1 MSYFF
6 DTYALVEIVK
16 GNENYGNFAELSFT
30 TTTLNLS
37 EFYFYLLSN
46 LKEEKAN
53 ETLKKFKF
61 AFVEINEDI
70 AKEAAKFRKA
80 NYKRELSY
88 IDCIGYVLAKNME
101 FKFLT
106 GDDFFEKMENV
117 EFVK

>member
-1 MSYFF
+1 M
-6 DTYALVEIVK
+6 
-16 GNENYGNFAELSFT
+16 
-30 TTTLNLS
+30 
-37 EFYFYLLSN
+37 LSN
-46 LKEEKAN
+46 LDNDEVDEIINKFNFSFSEVN
-53 ETLKKFKF
+53 E
-61 AFVEINEDI
+61 NI

-88 IDCIGYVLAKNME
+88 IDCIGYALSKSMG

>member
-6 DTYALVEIVK
+6 DTYALVEITKINPSYVP
-16 GNENYGNFAELSFT
+16 YSDYPIL

-46 LKEEKAN
+46 FNEDKAN
-53 ETLKKFKF
+53 EILKKFDF
-61 AFVEINEDI
+61 SFLGIDENI

-80 NYKRELSY
+80 NYKRKLSY
-88 IDCIGYVLAKNME
+88 VDCIGYFLAKRSG

-106 GDDFFEKMENV
+106 GEDFFENLSDV
-117 EFVK
+117 EFVR

>member
-6 DTYALVEIVK
+6 DTYALVEIIR
-16 GNENYGNFAELSFT
+16 GNTNYEEYIEETFP

-46 LKEEKAN
+46 LNEERAN
-53 ETLKKFKF
+53 ETLQKFNF
-61 AFVEINEDI
+61 SFLEITEST
-70 AKEAAKFRKA
+70 AKEAAKFRRA
-80 NYKRELSY
+80 NYKRKLSY
-88 IDCIGYVLAKNME
+88 IDCIGYILAKNVN

-106 GDDFFEKMENV
+106 GEDFFENMNNV

>member
-1 MSYFF
+1 MNFFF
-6 DTYALVEIVK
+6 DTYALIEIVK
-16 GNENYGNFAELSFT
+16 GNENYRRYAELTFT

-46 LKEEKAN
+46 LNEYKAEEILQKFNFSFLEIDEKA
-53 ETLKKFKF
+53 
-61 AFVEINEDI
+61 
-70 AKEAAKFRKA
+70 AKDAAKYRKQ

-88 IDCIGYVLAKNME
+88 IDCVGYILSKKIG

-106 GDDFFEKMENV
+106 GDTFFENLENV